1 MTTLTTIQAQID
13 AIPRVL
19 HAAVERHER
28 DIAGLYDA
36 KRRQLHGDTIH
47 AEKVTAANQT
57 LFAALDR
64 LTNETA
70 ETARTLQKAQDS
82 ADPLLAFN
90 SIQLARFAALW
101 PVLAAEAQTVNPD
114 ELERRVRG
122 ALATGDDTVK
132 EVYRRVL
139 PGRRAATLR
148 AGDTTG
154 WNSRLDDLLHDL
166 QKTGQ
171 LGDIAAMQ
179 ETLTDLRIQITRT
192 RQQADGTDE
201 AARNDFAAAIA
212 AW

>member
-19 HAAVERHER
+19 RAAVERHER

-82 ADPLLAFN
+82 ADPLLAILSSWRVSRRCGRFWRLRRRRSTPTN
-90 SIQLARFAALW
+90 WNAAFVARW
-101 PVLAAEAQTVNPD
+101 QPV
-114 ELERRVRG
+114 
-122 ALATGDDTVK
+122 
-132 EVYRRVL
+132 
-139 PGRRAATLR
+139 
-148 AGDTTG
+148 TTP
-154 WNSRLDDLLHDL
+154 
-166 QKTGQ
+166 
-171 LGDIAAMQ
+171 
-179 ETLTDLRIQITRT
+179 
-192 RQQADGTDE
+192 
-201 AARNDFAAAIA
+201 
-212 AW
+212 